1 MLKYSSV
8 IWDWVCPCASCK
20 FPGKEKHVVLLG
32 RKLTKTPPIRWKSDL
47 ESLQSLPLKETC
59 TFPACTFRWWIF
71 QKFCNTDPTR
81 RLTTVGLFVF
91 HRSQCCFT
99 QKEVKLYEVPMVE
112 KWVDFL
118 LTLKRKKTWP
128 WPRGA
133 RFFPCVFLRAAP
145 VFWQRLLAS
154 KKLHILQRYHLLAT
168 NDVFKVGV

>member
-59 TFPACTFRWWIF
+59 TSLCTFRWWIF
-71 QKFCNTDPTR
+71 QKFCNTDPHAGWPP
-81 RLTTVGLFVF
+81 LVCSFF

-118 LTLKRKKTWP
+118 LTLKKKKH
-128 WPRGA
+128 GLGLGGEI
-133 RFFPCVFLRAAP
+133 FSLCVFKSCPCVLTKVVGLKKAAH
-145 VFWQRLLAS
+145 FT
-154 KKLHILQRYHLLAT
+154 KILLAT
-168 NDVFKVGV
+168 NDVFKVGM